1 LILIISLQYSLKEE
15 SNILEYILFCFPF
28 AVHCGWITA
37 ATVLNANVL
46 MVKDNVSSENQIAFA
61 IVSIALLFNFS
72 ILILW
77 SIPLPEYVIAAV
89 IAWAKAGI
97 AYELDNPKE
106 QIEDEFDEMIL
117 SSLSTASTWICI
129 SVIVLLAVRVLST
142 PLFNRRNESQRTF

>member
-1 LILIISLQYSLKEE
+1 MILIISLQYSLKEE
-15 SNILEYILFCFPF
+15 STIFEYILLCFPF

-46 MVKDNVSSENQIAFA
+46 MVKENVSSENQIAFA

-117 SSLSTASTWICI
+117 SSLSTAATWICI
-129 SVIVLLAVRVLST
+129 SVIVLLAVRFLST